1 MISGLRC
8 LKRAGTCLIAN
19 ESVNKGSE
27 MGRKRVLVF
36 GASGAIGTALT
47 RWFLGRGWGVTAI
60 TRSVPPSNMPPEAD
74 WFAWDPFA
82 GNEEALKEIHQPFDA
97 AVWAQGQNFN
107 DSIHSFDISAHD
119 DIYRANVV
127 YIMKTL
133 HTLLNQ
139 NLLAVP
145 SRLCVISSI
154 WQNIARQNKLSYTVS
169 KAALQGLVQSLAID
183 RGKEGHLVNAV
194 LPGALDTPMTR
205 ENLSSEQVTR
215 LEEMTPLGK
224 LPTLDDVCNMVGFLC
239 SEDNTGITGQF
250 IAADKGFSYARIL

>member
-1 MISGLRC
+1 
-8 LKRAGTCLIAN
+8 
-19 ESVNKGSE
+19 
-27 MGRKRVLVF
+27 MGCKQRVLVF

-47 RWFLGRGWGVTAI
+47 RWFLGRGWEVTAV
-60 TRSVPPSNMPPEAD
+60 TRSVSPSDVPSEVD

-82 GNEEALKEIHQPFDA
+82 GNERELKEIGQPFNA

-107 DSIHSFDISAHD
+107 DSIYSFDATAHD
-119 DIYRANVV
+119 DMYRANVV

-133 HTLLNQ
+133 HVLLTQ
-139 NLLAVP
+139 GLLATP

-183 RGKEGHLVNAV
+183 LGKEGHLVNAV

-205 ENLSSEQVTR
+205 ENLSAEQVHR
-215 LEEMTPLGK
+215 LEELTPLGK

-239 SEDNTGITGQF
+239 SGDNTGITGQF